1 MRNRWACIGR
11 ALVAAAALAS
21 PLAAQTAPP
30 ARLGSS
36 FAVIGQ
42 PAPVA
47 GEQAARANAPFLR
60 IEVRPVS
67 AVTLRGDVPAATAS
81 AFGAKADIPF
91 VSGAT
96 LYGWPERPGLYCDL
110 LRPRG
115 LGLSAACLRDE
126 DGDGA
131 FDQGTRLDFLSSRA
145 NLLVISHT
153 GKIIGANFTKVAVP
167 LPAPVP
173 YAATAPS
180 LAVPGKL
187 ALRWKPGPKKGPP
200 TIQLWLS
207 TPDNYTGT
215 EGLSEN
221 VLSVDRTRLPVEVE
235 LYGIRLSLLGFTPDG
250 ALRYSVLSVTDGAAV
265 PLLFRGYVFRI
276 IGY

>member
-1 MRNRWACIGR
+1 MRNLWACIGH
-11 ALVAAAALAS
+11 AFVVAATFAA

-30 ARLGSS
+30 TRLGSS

-42 PAPVA
+42 PAPPS
-47 GEQAARANAPFLR
+47 GEQVAKANAAFLR

-67 AVTLRGDVPAATAS
+67 AVTLGGAVPAATAS
-81 AFGAKADIPF
+81 AFGVKGDIPF
-91 VSGAT
+91 APGAM

-115 LGLSAACLRDE
+115 LGLSAACLRDA

-131 FDQGTRLDFLSSRA
+131 FEEGTRLDFYSSRA

-173 YAATAPS
+173 YAKATPS

-200 TIQLWLS
+200 AILLWLS
-207 TPDNYTGT
+207 TPENYTGT

-221 VLSVDRTRLPVEVE
+221 VLSVDRTRLPIDVE
-235 LYGIRLSLLGFTPDG
+235 LYGIKLRLLGFDLDG
-250 ALRYSVLSVTDGAAV
+250 GLRYSVTEVTDGATV
-265 PLLFRGYVFRI
+265 PLLFRGYIFRI